1 MRHPSDVTN
10 LDRVPAFTTK
20 DGSEIRELL
29 AYRNSSIRRQS
40 LAEARLPAHG
50 ATTPHCHRRTE
61 EIYYILEG
69 HGSMRVGNETR
80 PVGPGDAIAIP
91 PGSLHQ
97 IRNAGPDVLKFLCCC
112 APAYED
118 DDTVLQEDR

>member
-1 MRHPSDVTN
+1 MDVTN
-10 LDRVPAFTTK
+10 IDRVSAFTTK

-29 AYRNSSIRRQS
+29 AHRNSCIRLQS
-40 LAEARLPAHG
+40 LAEARLFAGG
-50 ATTPHCHRRTE
+50 ATTPHYHRRTE

-69 HGSMRVGNETR
+69 HGSMRVGGEIR

-91 PGSLHQ
+91 PGVLHQ
-97 IRNAGPDVLKFLCCC
+97 IRNAASVVLKFLCCC

-118 DDTVLQEDR
+118 EDTVLEKDRTGE